1 MNAKANKTLIGAFII
16 GALALA
22 VAGIILFSSVGY
34 FSQRPEYVMYFEGSV
49 KGLYEGAPVVFRGVR
64 IGSVKNISLHFD
76 PDDASVRIPVQVQ
89 LDPQPLPERRA
100 GRLRNST
107 SSSSSTR
114 SEGAAPASECAD
126 RPAGHRLDFYPTNL
140 LSSWT
145 RTASIRR
152 FPLSPRVSSSLPG
165 RSKTSR
171 WKSSRTS

>member
-89 LDPQPLPERRA
+89 LDPQTITGAQSRQAQEQYFKQLIDKLVERCRKPVESALNFFWRRA
-100 GRLRNST
+100 
-107 SSSSSTR
+107 TR
-114 SEGAAPASECAD
+114 RSRA
-126 RPAGHRLDFYPTNL
+126 L
-140 LSSWT
+140 LESDQ
-145 RTASIRR
+145 
-152 FPLSPRVSSSLPG
+152 RVTKFSAL
-165 RSKTSR
+165 
-171 WKSSRTS
+171 